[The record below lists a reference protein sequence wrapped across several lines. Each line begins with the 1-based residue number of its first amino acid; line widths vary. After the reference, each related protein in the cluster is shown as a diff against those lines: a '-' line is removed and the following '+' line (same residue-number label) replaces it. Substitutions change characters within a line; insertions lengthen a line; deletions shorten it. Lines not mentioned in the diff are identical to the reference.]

1 MEKYMASIKFII
13 AASEAVRFEAGAM
26 DLVRVEGVLLGKAP
40 KLKEATS
47 SRLRGGKQ
55 ESWGSVCVRVC
66 VWVWGVCVCWRSSPS
81 NCLLNTYHCHL
92 PYLSK
97 DKQPDGTKRSKDD
110 AGVSGNSPPGK
121 AAAHQPRNGRPKRSS
136 RRGSPQEDEE
146 EEEEEPAVDLT

>member
-110 AGVSGNSPPGK
+110 AGVK
-121 AAAHQPRNGRPKRSS
+121 IGRASCRE
-136 RRGSPQEDEE
+136 R
-146 EEEEEPAVDLT
+146 V